1 MPNVVIAAFG
11 AFLLFSCIERKES
24 PAFISGLSRLTFG
37 MYLMH
42 MFFLVPIAGLVI
54 GGNPAEPRLPVW
66 LAIPTIAVATYVCCA
81 LATRLLAFL
90 PKSKWFAG
98 C

>member
-1 MPNVVIAAFG
+1 
-11 AFLLFSCIERKES
+11 
-24 PAFISGLSRLTFG
+24 

-90 PKSKWFAG
+90 PKSKWFVG